1 MVETTHAGNI
11 GATARV
17 MANMGL
23 THLCL
28 VNPRCFPDPEATAR
42 AAGADDILERAGVFG
57 SLEEAVSDCGCVIG
71 ATARRR
77 SVAWPL
83 LDSEQAA
90 ARLVSEQ
97 SSTDCALVFG
107 PEACGLSNAHLDLC
121 HAHLRIDVNEEFPSL
136 NVSTAVAVMAYEF
149 RKQSGLAGPGRSP
162 ENTQEM
168 VPMTMGEFDQ
178 LMTHLE
184 RVLSHTAF
192 LAGPRTKL
200 IRKLRRLFLQ
210 GVKSTQEINILRGVL
225 TSLEYALGI
234 SRKLP
239 QKQPQKQPQKPT
251 QEPTQEQPHQSK
263 RTPT

>member
-1 MVETTHAGNI
+1 VSVRIVMVETTHPGNI
-11 GATARV
+11 GAAARV

-28 VNPRCFPDPEATAR
+28 VSPRSFPDPEATAR
-42 AAGADDILERAGVFG
+42 AAGADYILEQARVFD
-57 SLEEAVSDCGCVIG
+57 SLEAAVSDCGCVIG

-77 SVAWPL
+77 SLAWPL
-83 LDSEQAA
+83 LDAEQAV
-90 ARLVSEQ
+90 ARFVSEQ
-97 SSTDCALVFG
+97 PTTDCALVFG

-121 HAHLRIDVNEEFPSL
+121 HAHLRIDVTEAFPSL
-136 NVSTAVAVMAYEF
+136 NVATAVAVMAYEF
-149 RKQSGLAGPGRSP
+149 RKQKGLTAPDPSP

-200 IRKLRRLFLQ
+200 LRKIRRLLLQ
-210 GVKSTQEINILRGVL
+210 GVKSTQEVNILRGVL
-225 TSLEYALGI
+225 TSLEYALGV
-234 SRKLP
+234 S
-239 QKQPQKQPQKPT
+239 QKQPQKGAQNN
-251 QEPTQEQPHQSK
+251 SN
-263 RTPT
+263 TPT